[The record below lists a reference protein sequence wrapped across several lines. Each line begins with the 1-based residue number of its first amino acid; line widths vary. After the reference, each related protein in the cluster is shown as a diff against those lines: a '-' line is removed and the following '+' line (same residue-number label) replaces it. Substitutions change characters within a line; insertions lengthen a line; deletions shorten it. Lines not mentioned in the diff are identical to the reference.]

1 MTSLRTALGA
11 LTTRGRAFLSA
22 GVATVLCAAV
32 LGLDDLAR
40 VGALLLLLPMIS
52 AVVTTRGRHR
62 LGLARTVTPAR
73 IATGQTAEVQLDV
86 RNDGRSTTGLLL
98 LEEHVPYALGVRPRF
113 VIDRMGSSWR
123 RSVSYVVGSS
133 VRGRFTVGPMRVRV
147 ADPFGLVELT
157 RTFSSTS
164 SLVVTPPVVALPP
177 IPLTGAWAGA
187 GENRP
192 RDFAGGS
199 AEDVTTREYR
209 HGDDLR
215 RVHWRASA
223 HAGELMV
230 RREEQPWQSWATL
243 WLDNRRHVH
252 TGAAA
257 TSSLEHAV
265 GIAASVASH
274 LTQRGYHVRLVTAD
288 GPIGATDRA
297 SGSGGHGDAGHL
309 LEALAVV
316 TLTDRPRPDT
326 SWMTDSSAI
335 GLLVAVFGDIA
346 PSERSTLTR
355 LRHGSSTA
363 LAVALEVERW
373 GRADGG
379 TGRAAEGA
387 RFLAGHGWR
396 AVTAG
401 PDDPLPGVWQELGAG
416 GRHAPRARQEA
427 PVETVGRSS

>member
-1 MTSLRTALGA
+1 
-11 LTTRGRAFLSA
+11 
-22 GVATVLCAAV
+22 VLCAAV

-40 VGALLLLLPMIS
+40 VGALLLLLPVIS
-52 AVVTTRGRHR
+52 ALVTTHGRHR

-73 IATGQTAEVQLDV
+73 IATGQTAEVHLDV
-86 RNDGRSTTGLLL
+86 RNDGRSPTGLLL

-113 VIDRMGSSWR
+113 VIDRMGSSWH

-157 RTFSSTS
+157 RTFQSTS
-164 SLVVTPPVVALPP
+164 TLVVTPPVVPLPA
-177 IPLTGAWAGA
+177 IPLTGAWSGA

-252 TGAAA
+252 AGAGA
-257 TSSLEHAV
+257 TSSLEYAV
-265 GIAASVASH
+265 SVAASVASH

-288 GPIGATDRA
+288 GPLTAVDRA
-297 SGSGGHGDAGHL
+297 PMSGSGGGDPGHL

-316 TLTDRPRPDT
+316 SFSDRPRPET
-326 SWMTDSSAI
+326 GWITDSSAM

-346 PSERSTLTR
+346 HSERTMLTR

-373 GRADGG
+373 GRSERL

-387 RFLAGHGWR
+387 RFLAAHGWR
-396 AVTAG
+396 AATAG
-401 PDDPLPGVWQELGAG
+401 PDDPLALVWQELGAG
-416 GRHAPRARQEA
+416 GRPQAATTQTA
-427 PVETVGRSS
+427 VQASMETVGRRS